1 MHSENKFSTKWEKMG
16 KSGGKWEKN
25 LYFYILRQIFMTTY
39 IGEYSCKVD
48 AKGRILLP
56 SAFKKQMPSTAS
68 DKFVVKKDI
77 FEKCLVL
84 YPIDEW
90 ERQNKL
96 IRSRLNPYN
105 KDHNRFL
112 RNFYRGTAELVLDS
126 NNRMLIP
133 KRLFE
138 LISAHKEVILA
149 GQDGKIEI
157 WARDIYDGGA
167 DGEDE
172 FASLAEKIMGG
183 TLNQQDE

>member
-1 MHSENKFSTKWEKMG
+1 MESG
-16 KSGGKWEKN
+16 KKI
-25 LYFYILRQIFMTTY
+25 YIFTLQEQFVMTTF

-48 AKGRILLP
+48 AKGRIMLP
-56 SAFKKQMPSTAS
+56 SAFKKQMPSASS

-77 FEKCLVL
+77 FEQCLVL
-84 YPIDEW
+84 YPMDEW

-133 KRLFE
+133 KRLLE
-138 LISAHKEVILA
+138 LIRAKKEVILA

-157 WARDIYDGGA
+157 WAQDIYVGGA